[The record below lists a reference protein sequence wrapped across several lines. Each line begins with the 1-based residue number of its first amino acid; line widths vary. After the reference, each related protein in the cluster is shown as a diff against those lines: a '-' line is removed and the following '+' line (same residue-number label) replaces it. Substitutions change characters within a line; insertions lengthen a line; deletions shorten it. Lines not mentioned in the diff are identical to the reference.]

1 MVLSIVV
8 PIFNVE
14 KYLPKCLDSILNQS
28 FTNFELI
35 LVNDGSTDNSKS
47 ICESYEKMDSR
58 ILLLNKDNGG
68 LSSARNYGI
77 DKAIGNFICF
87 IDSDDWLVENSLNEL
102 IETIISSNADILI
115 AGHYVVGDNNHILE
129 TNTIDETITLNRVE
143 GLSLILEDKK
153 LHSYA
158 WDKIYKTSLFKTIRY
173 PEGRNFEDIATTYK
187 LFNISNKI
195 IQINKAYYNYYRR
208 AGSISLLSSTDLK
221 KIYKNKLDIF
231 KAFIERSKFTTCY
244 IELNHLNK
252 ITSSKAF
259 SHGSQFIRYCIK
271 HKIGSEGDI
280 EMVKRELVSINK
292 IFLTHLQKFEKLV
305 IAYCPRLHSIFFKFY
320 YLIKS

>member
-8 PIFNVE
+8 PIYNVE
-14 KYLPKCLDSILNQS
+14 KYLPKCLDSILGQNFS
-28 FTNFELI
+28 DFELI
-35 LVNDGSTDNSKS
+35 LVNDGATDASKT
-47 ICESYEKMDSR
+47 ICEMYANKDKR
-58 ILLLNKDNGG
+58 IIVLNKINGG

-77 DKAIGNFICF
+77 EIAKGDFISF
-87 IDSDDWLVENSLNEL
+87 IDSDDWLVDNSLGEIMATI
-102 IETIISSNADILI
+102 IETKSDILI
-115 AGHYVVGDNNHILE
+115 AGHYVISENNEVLE
-129 TNTIDETITLNRVE
+129 THIKNETRILTRVE
-143 GLSLILEDKK
+143 GLELILKDKE

-173 PEGRNFEDIATTYK
+173 PEGRNFEDTATTYK

-208 AGSISLLSSTDLK
+208 VGSISLISSKDLK
-221 KIYKNKLDIF
+221 NGYKNKLDNF

-244 IELNHLNK
+244 TELNHLNK
-252 ITSSKAF
+252 ITSNMAF
-259 SHGSQFIRYCIK
+259 SHGTQFIRYCIK

-280 EMVKRELVSINK
+280 EMVRKEIININR
-292 IFLTHLQKFEKLV
+292 IFLTDSKKFEKLV
-305 IAYCPRLHSIFFKFY
+305 IAYYPRLHSIFFKFY